1 MRLAPERLLPP
12 EYSAYYLHGEDRDAL
27 FEAAESLLQA
37 GGKDAIR
44 LRVDVGELGRID
56 VESSSQGLFGQ
67 NCCYALVRNAESA
80 TPRQTEHLLK
90 LATSMDPENRIIICA
105 PEIAAKKALHQ
116 RLKAEANVASCAFP
130 VPSPE
135 AFRRWFTGLLDE
147 AGIAISDEAAAMTV
161 ERLHGMRAAARRL
174 TERLRLYDNGEGKE
188 LGQDV
193 VGDLMG
199 EHCPADLGEYCAAV
213 ARRSPRAL
221 SMLRRLSGQRVAEV
235 QVLGWLSGRI
245 QQLLMYRWH
254 IAQEPRAAVKK
265 ARLFGDARK
274 QVPEESRQWRGH
286 ELALAMW
293 RICEAEAFL
302 KGASVEE
309 KPVVMERLTLDLV
322 HPDRLS
328 QSAGK

>member
-1 MRLAPERLLPP
+1 MRLSPERLLPP
-12 EYSAYYLHGEDRDAL
+12 EYPAYYLHGEDRDAL
-27 FEAAESLLQA
+27 SEAAEALLQA
-37 GGKDAIR
+37 GGDDAIR

-67 NCCYALVRNAESA
+67 RCCYALVRNAESA

-90 LATSMDPENRIIICA
+90 LATGMAPENRIIICA
-105 PEIAAKKALHQ
+105 PEIPAKKALHQ
-116 RLKAEANVASCAFP
+116 RLQAEAKVASCAFP
-130 VPSPE
+130 FPSPD
-135 AFRRWFTGLLDE
+135 AFRRWLVGLLDE
-147 AGIAISDEAAAMTV
+147 AGITISDEAAAMTA

-174 TERLRLYDNGEGKE
+174 VERLRLYDNGEGKK
-188 LGQDV
+188 LGQEI

-199 EHCPADLGEYCAAV
+199 EHCPADLGGYCAAV

-221 SMLRRLSGQRVAEV
+221 SMLRRLFGQRVSEV

-245 QQLLMYRWH
+245 QQLLMYRWYA
-254 IAQEPRAAVKK
+254 AQEPRTALKK

-274 QVPEESRQWRGH
+274 QVPEESRQWRGP

-293 RICEAEAFL
+293 RIREAEALL

-309 KPVVMERLTLDLV
+309 KTVVMERLTLDLV
-322 HPDRLS
+322 QPGRLLR
-328 QSAGK
+328 Q